1 MNHQSSEAGM
11 KQATDADSLFAEF
24 HFLMEIKDPIREIL
38 RRDSPSLQGLVQ
50 LWKSWTKSI

>member
-1 MNHQSSEAGM
+1 MASSLKKMAWLGDESSFLHQSSEAGM

-38 RRDSPSLQGLVQ
+38 
-50 LWKSWTKSI
+50 

>member
-1 MNHQSSEAGM
+1 MQFTRMASSLKKMAWLGDESSFLHQSSEAGM

-38 RRDSPSLQGLVQ
+38 
-50 LWKSWTKSI
+50 